1 MVNAIVLVNVKRSKV
16 NEVAETLAGLPGI
29 SEVYSVAG
37 RVDLAAMIRVKANEE
52 VADLVTKQITN
63 VDGVEST
70 ETLLAFRAYSRTDL
84 DAICSAGF

>member
-70 ETLLAFRAYSRTDL
+70 ETLLAFRAYSRMDL
-84 DAICSAGF
+84 DAIFSAGF